1 MHAILRYA
9 RWLYG
14 HSAGI
19 RWKLGFNVLLGVLG
33 VGLNLAFIFACKR
46 LVDIATGVLTGD
58 LVLAAVLAG
67 GLLLLRILVSGYNA
81 WLQSI
86 VSSKM
91 NFIIRSRIYA
101 EVMQAR
107 WAGRE
112 KMHTGDMMNRLESD
126 VTAVTG
132 VICND
137 LPEMVTTLF
146 QLAAATVFLALMD
159 WRLATLLLVA
169 TPLLIVVS
177 KVFFRRLRYLTKRI
191 RETESKVQSHIQE
204 SLRNRVV
211 VKSLEQ
217 ENIMG
222 VRLDELQD
230 VEMDQVEVRTRLNV
244 LSRMIISLTFSGGYI
259 TAFLWGVW
267 GIWKG
272 SSTFGM
278 MTAFLQLVSQVQRPA
293 VNLTRQIPGL
303 VYATASIDRLSEL
316 ESAPKEERG
325 RPRMLPGVAGI
336 RVENVHFRYPDG
348 KREILAGFSHDFV
361 PGSRTAIF
369 GETGAGKSTLIRLML
384 ALLRPEEGKI
394 TLYSGDK
401 QYEASPR
408 TRCNLVYVPQG
419 NTLFSGTVLENLLMG
434 NPDASEEQIRT
445 ALNVA
450 MADFVYTLPD
460 GVDTVCGEGGT
471 GLSEGQAQR
480 IAIARALLRPGSI
493 LLLDEFS
500 SSLDPATEEKLL
512 ENLTASPAV
521 ADKTMIFITHREKI
535 AAYCDTIYHLERN
548 KA

>member
-1 MHAILRYA
+1 MRAILRYA

-19 RWKLGFNVLLGVLG
+19 RWKLGFNVLLGMLG
-33 VGLNLAFIFACKR
+33 VGLNLAFIYACKR
-46 LVDIATGVLTGD
+46 LVDVATGVQTGSLT
-58 LVLAAVLAG
+58 VAACWAG
-67 GLLLLRILVSGYNA
+67 GLLLARIGVSAYNT

-86 VSSKM
+86 TNSKM
-91 NFIIRSRIYA
+91 NFIIRGRIYS
-101 EVMQAR
+101 EVIKSR

-112 KMHTGDMMNRLESD
+112 KMHTGDMMNRLETD
-126 VTAVTG
+126 VTTVTN

-137 LPEMVTTLF
+137 LPEIVTTLF

-159 WRLATLLLVA
+159 WRLAAILVLA
-169 TPLLIVVS
+169 TPLLIIVS
-177 KVFFRRLRYLTKRI
+177 KAFFRRMRQLTLRI
-191 RETESKVQSHIQE
+191 RETESRVQSHIQE

-217 ENIMG
+217 EGLMNA
-222 VRLDELQD
+222 RLGELQD
-230 VEMDQVEVRTRLNV
+230 VEMDQVEERTKLNV
-244 LSRMIISLTFSGGYI
+244 LSRMIVSLTFSGGYI

-267 GIWKG
+267 GIWRG

-278 MTAFLQLVSQVQRPA
+278 MTAFLQLVGQVQRPA
-293 VNLTRQIPGL
+293 VNLTRQIPSL
-303 VYATASIDRLSEL
+303 IYATASIDRLAEL
-316 ESAPKEERG
+316 ENAPKEEWG
-325 RPRMLPGVAGI
+325 RPRMLHGVAGI
-336 RVENVHFRYPDG
+336 RVEEVRFRYPDG
-348 KREILAGFSHDFV
+348 KREILAGFTHDFT

-384 ALLRPEEGKI
+384 ALLRPDQGKI
-394 TLYSGDK
+394 TLYSGEK
-401 QYEASPR
+401 EYEASPR

-419 NTLFSGTVLENLLMG
+419 NSLFSGTVRENLLMG
-434 NPDASEEQIRT
+434 NPDATKEQIEQALDT
-445 ALNVA
+445 AVA
-450 MADFVYTLPD
+450 GFVHSLPD
-460 GVDTVCGEGGT
+460 GLDTLCGEGGT

-500 SSLDPATEEKLL
+500 SSLDPDTEVKLL

-535 AAYCDTIYHLERN
+535 GAYCDTVYHLERN
-548 KA
+548 RA

>member
-1 MHAILRYA
+1 MRAILRYA

-19 RWKLGFNVLLGVLG
+19 RWKLGINILLGVLG
-33 VGLNLAFIFACKR
+33 VGLNLAFIYACKR
-46 LVDIATGVLTGD
+46 LVDVATGVETGS
-58 LVLAAVLAG
+58 LVVAACWAAGLMLA
-67 GLLLLRILVSGYNA
+67 RIGVSGYNT
-81 WLQSI
+81 WLQNI
-86 VSSKM
+86 TNSKM
-91 NFIIRSRIYA
+91 NFIIRGRIYS
-101 EVMQAR
+101 EVIRAR

-112 KMHTGDMMNRLESD
+112 KMHTGDMVSRLETD
-126 VTAVTG
+126 VTTVTN

-137 LPEMVTTLF
+137 LPEIVTTLF

-159 WRLATLLLVA
+159 WRLALVLLLA
-169 TPLLIVVS
+169 TPLLILVS
-177 KVFFRRLRYLTKRI
+177 KAFFRRMRQLTLRI
-191 RETESKVQSHIQE
+191 RETEGRVQSHIQE

-217 ENIMG
+217 EGLMS
-222 VRLDELQD
+222 VRLGELQD
-230 VEMDQVEVRTRLNV
+230 IEMDQVEERTRLNV
-244 LSRMIISLTFSGGYI
+244 LSRMIVSLTFSGGYI

-272 SSTFGM
+272 TSSFGM
-278 MTAFLQLVSQVQRPA
+278 MTAFLQLVGQVQRPA
-293 VNLTRQIPGL
+293 VNLTRQIPSL
-303 VYATASIDRLSEL
+303 VYATASIDRLAEL
-316 ESAPKEERG
+316 EEAPKEEWG
-325 RPRMLPGVAGI
+325 RPRMLSGVAGI
-336 RVENVHFRYPDG
+336 RVEDVHFRYPDG
-348 KREILAGFSHDFV
+348 KREILAGFTHDFL

-384 ALLRPEEGKI
+384 ALLRPDRGRI
-394 TLYSGDK
+394 TLYNGDK

-419 NTLFSGTVLENLLMG
+419 NSLFSGTVRENLLMG
-434 NPDASEEQIRT
+434 NADATQEQIDQALAT
-445 ALNVA
+445 AV
-450 MADFVYTLPD
+450 ADFVHTLPD
-460 GVDTVCGEGGT
+460 GLDTVCGEGGT

-500 SSLDPATEEKLL
+500 SSLDPDTEVKLL

-535 AAYCDTIYHLERN
+535 AAYCDTVYHLERN
-548 KA
+548 RA

>member
-1 MHAILRYA
+1 MRAILRYA

-19 RWKLGFNVLLGVLG
+19 RWKLGFNVFLGILG
-33 VGLNLAFIFACKR
+33 VGLNLAFIYACKR
-46 LVDIATGVLTGD
+46 LVDVATGVHPGS
-58 LVLAAVLAG
+58 LAVAACWAG
-67 GLLLLRILVSGYNA
+67 GLMLVRIGVSAYNT
-81 WLQSI
+81 WLQNI
-86 VSSKM
+86 TNSKM
-91 NFIIRSRIYA
+91 NFIIRGRSYS
-101 EVMQAR
+101 EVIKSR

-112 KMHTGDMMNRLESD
+112 KMHTGDMMNRLETD
-126 VTAVTG
+126 VSTVTN

-137 LPEMVTTLF
+137 LPEIVTTLF

-159 WRLATLLLVA
+159 WRLALILLLA
-169 TPLLIVVS
+169 TPLLVFVS
-177 KVFFRRLRYLTKRI
+177 KAFFRRMRHLTLQI
-191 RETESKVQSHIQE
+191 RETESRVQSHIQE

-217 ENIMG
+217 EGLMG
-222 VRLDELQD
+222 TRLGDLQD
-230 VEMDQVEVRTRLNV
+230 IEMDQVEERTKLNV
-244 LSRMIISLTFSGGYI
+244 LSRMIVSLTFSGGYI

-267 GIWKG
+267 GIWRG

-278 MTAFLQLVSQVQRPA
+278 MTAFLQLVGQVQRPA
-293 VNLTRQIPGL
+293 VNLTRQIPSL
-303 VYATASIDRLSEL
+303 VYATASIDRLAEL
-316 ESAPKEERG
+316 ENAPKEEWG
-325 RPRMLPGVAGI
+325 RPRMLQGVAGI
-336 RVENVHFRYPDG
+336 RVEEVRFRYPDG

-384 ALLRPEEGKI
+384 ALLRPDQGQI
-394 TLYSGDK
+394 VLYSGEK
-401 QYEASPR
+401 EYEASPR

-419 NTLFSGTVLENLLMG
+419 NSLFSGTIRENLMMG
-434 NPDASEEQIRT
+434 NPDATQEQIEQALDT
-445 ALNVA
+445 AVA
-450 MADFVYTLPD
+450 GFVHSLPEGLD
-460 GVDTVCGEGGT
+460 SPCGEGGT

-500 SSLDPATEEKLL
+500 SSLDPETEVKLL

-535 AAYCDTIYHLERN
+535 AAYCDTVYHLERN
-548 KA
+548 RA